1 MGEGSALDRYSMLWQ
16 QWAVLLAGICG
27 FHQKEMQGQRERALS
42 GGFCCKLVLAASKV
56 GRADSKKS
64 DSLAAGGRGY

>member
-1 MGEGSALDRYSMLWQ
+1 MLWQ

-27 FHQKEMQGQRERALS
+27 FHQKEMQGQRERARY
-42 GGFCCKLVLAASKV
+42 LAASKV

-64 DSLAAGGRGY
+64 DSLATGERGY

>member
-1 MGEGSALDRYSMLWQ
+1 MGEGSALDRCTMLWQ

-27 FHQKEMQGQRERALS
+27 FHQKEMQGQRERARY
-42 GGFCCKLVLAASKV
+42 LAASKV

-64 DSLAAGGRGY
+64 DSLATGERGY